1 MKLLCIS
8 NGHGEDAI
16 ALPVLQELRKLAP
29 AAEIVTLPIVGVG
42 KAYSNNGFSI
52 AGNVQTM
59 PSGGFL
65 NKDNRQLVRDLQG
78 GLAGLTI
85 DQIRTVRNW
94 GKSGGKILAV
104 GDIVP
109 LLFAWLSGADYAF
122 IGTAKSEYYIRDRQG
137 QILASQRDAIE
148 VKTGSYYLPWERWL
162 LSRARC
168 KAVFPRDKL
177 TAENLRQ
184 YQIPAFDLGNPMT
197 DGVSADPHGSV
208 SAPSPGRFAS
218 CRRLR
223 LRLPSPKLGRG
234 VGGEGK
240 INDFALT
247 EPCWADPSL
256 PIFDAPPEQLQQS
269 QSVNQPLIVT
279 LLPGSRPPEAYA
291 NWIQILIAVNSLIP
305 VFKQR
310 EIICLAAITPT
321 LDLDILQG
329 NLRELGWVQVI
340 NPDTN
345 LTSLVLDEN
354 AIYYRR
360 DHATIVIS
368 TQAYRQCMQKGD
380 CAIAMAGTAT
390 EQFIGLGKPA
400 LIIPGAGPQFT
411 PAFAEAQTRLLGES
425 VILVPQA
432 QDVGME
438 IQRLLQQPDR
448 LQSIEQNGLLRM
460 GTPGAARR
468 IATCLVNKYVNNN

>member
-1 MKLLCIS
+1 MSKSNHHPPSTIHQFMKLLCIS

-42 KAYSNNGFSI
+42 KAYRNHDFAI
-52 AGNVQTM
+52 AGHVQTL

-85 DQIRTVRNW
+85 DQLRTVRNW
-94 GKSGGKILAV
+94 GKSGGQILAV

-122 IGTAKSEYYIRDRQG
+122 IGTAKSEYYIRDHQG
-137 QILASQRDAIE
+137 QILASQRDSIE
-148 VKTGSYYLPWERWL
+148 VKTGSYYFPWERWL
-162 LSRARC
+162 LNCRRC

-197 DGVSADPHGSV
+197 DGVSLAE
-208 SAPSPGRFAS
+208 SPLPWSIDTNPAVFHSPAE
-218 CRRLR
+218 RL
-223 LRLPSPKLGRG
+223 
-234 VGGEGK
+234 
-240 INDFALT
+240 
-247 EPCWADPSL
+247 C
-256 PIFDAPPEQLQQS
+256 QQS
-269 QSVNQPLIVT
+269 KSVNHRLIVT

-291 NWIQILIAVNSLIP
+291 NWAQILIAVNSLIP

-310 EIICLAAITPT
+310 EIVGLAAITPT

-329 NLRELGWVQVI
+329 NLSELGWVQVVD
-340 NPDTN
+340 PDPD
-345 LTSLVLDEN
+345 LTSLIPDRS

-360 DHATIVIS
+360 DRVTIVIS
-368 TQAYRQCMQKGD
+368 TQAYGQCMQLGD

-390 EQFIGLGKPA
+390 EQFISLGKPA
-400 LIIPGAGPQFT
+400 FIIPGVGPQFT

-425 VILVPQA
+425 VILVKQA
-432 QDVGME
+432 QEVGAE
-438 IQRLLQQPDR
+438 IERLLAQPDQ
-448 LQSIEQNGLLRM
+448 LQLIAQNGLLRM
-460 GTPGAARR
+460 GTPGAAKR
-468 IATCLVNKYVNNN
+468 IAACLLEVIGRDNS

>member
-16 ALPVLQELRKLAP
+16 ALPVLQELRKLSP
-29 AAEIVTLPIVGVG
+29 TTEIVTLPIVGVG

-85 DQIRTVRNW
+85 DQIRTTRDW
-94 GKSGGKILAV
+94 SKSGGKILAV

-122 IGTAKSEYYIRDRQG
+122 IGTAKSEYYIRDSQG
-137 QILASQRDAIE
+137 QILASQRDSIE
-148 VKTGSYYLPWERWL
+148 VKTGSYYFPWERWL
-162 LSRARC
+162 LSRNRC

-184 YQIPAFDLGNPMT
+184 YQISAFDLGNPMT
-197 DGVSADPHGSV
+197 DGV
-208 SAPSPGRFAS
+208 
-218 CRRLR
+218 
-223 LRLPSPKLGRG
+223 
-234 VGGEGK
+234 
-240 INDFALT
+240 ALNSNT
-247 EPCWADPSL
+247 
-256 PIFDAPPEQLQQS
+256 PIFYQPQS
-269 QSVNQPLIVT
+269 AKQELARPLIVT

-291 NWIQILIAVNSLIP
+291 NWVQIIIAVSSLIP
-305 VFKQR
+305 IFKQR

-329 NLRELGWVQVI
+329 NLSELGWKQVAD
-340 NPDTN
+340 PDTN
-345 LTSLVLDEN
+345 VASLITDSL
-354 AIYYRR
+354 ATYYQR
-360 DHATIVIS
+360 DRATIVIS
-368 TQAYRQCMQKGD
+368 TQAYRQCMQQGD

-390 EQFIGLGKPA
+390 EQFISLGKPA
-400 LIIPGAGPQFT
+400 FIIPGAGPQFT

-425 VILVPQA
+425 VILVTQA
-432 QDVGME
+432 QDVGVE
-438 IQRLLQQPDR
+438 IQRLLAQPDR
-448 LQSIEQNGLLRM
+448 LQSIARNGLLRM
-460 GTPGAARR
+460 GTPSAAKR
-468 IATCLVNKYVNNN
+468 IAACLVEVIS